1 MIYVSDLEVV
11 FSADTPL
18 EKTVLQ
24 GLSLTIPA
32 GEFIT
37 VIGSNGAGKSTLLNV
52 ISGEVNPHSGLKG
65 GRVVIADRDVTDW
78 SVARRAKLISRVFQ
92 NPLAGSCADLSVEE
106 NLVLAQRRTQGLSL
120 RPALSKTRRK
130 QFRERLSRLGL
141 GLENRLGD
149 RMGLLSGGQRQ
160 AVSLIMATLAPTQV
174 LLLDEHTAA
183 LDPKT
188 ASFILELTQ
197 SLVTEQQ
204 LTTLMVTHSM
214 QQALDLGDRTL
225 MLHEGAIALDISGE
239 AREDLCVNDLL
250 AAFEQKK
257 SEQQTSEQ
265 TKQKSEQAAIT
276 DDALLL
282 G

>member
-1 MIYVSDLEVV
+1 MIHVSDLEVV
-11 FSADTPL
+11 FSANTPL
-18 EKTVLQ
+18 EKMILQ
-24 GLSLTIPA
+24 GLSLTIPSGA
-32 GEFIT
+32 FIT

-52 ISGEVNPHSGLKG
+52 LSGEVTPRSGLRG
-65 GRVVIADRDVTDW
+65 GRVVIADRDVTNW
-78 SVARRAKLISRVFQ
+78 SVAKRAKLISRVFQ
-92 NPLAGSCADLSVEE
+92 NPLAGSCAELTVEE
-106 NLVLAQRRTQGLSL
+106 NLALAQRRTQGLSL
-120 RPALSKTRRK
+120 RPALNKTRRR

-160 AVSLIMATLAPTQV
+160 AVSLGMATLAPTQV

-188 ASFILELTQ
+188 ASFILELTR
-197 SLVTEQQ
+197 SLVAEQK

-225 MLHEGAIALDISGE
+225 MLHEGAIVLDVSGE
-239 AREDLCVNDLL
+239 ARAGLGVNDLL
-250 AAFEQKK
+250 AAFAN
-257 SEQQTSEQ
+257 
-265 TKQKSEQAAIT
+265 QKSERVAIA